1 MYVYNFGWPHHHQE
15 RMCCTEENRES
26 KKNLNNNSISVPVW
40 LESKNDTEQI
50 VRDEREKHARIANTH
65 EVQLST
71 PRNRMS
77 AYNIAQMVDRVR
89 GIQTKYY

>member
-1 MYVYNFGWPHHHQE
+1 MCITLGGPITTKKECVAPKKTDRE
-15 RMCCTEENRES
+15 R
-26 KKNLNNNSISVPVW
+26 KNLNNNSISVPVW
-40 LESKNDTEQI
+40 PESKNDTEQI